1 MEEKKKI
8 KWQFSILMLIV
19 LLAAFSRLVP
29 HPPNFTPIGAMALFG
44 AAWFTNRF
52 QALLLPLLALW
63 LSDLALNNL
72 VYARYY
78 DGFTWLHSGF
88 YWTYGAF
95 LLIGLVGRFWLK
107 KVKTTR
113 IVTGSLMAS
122 TLFFLISNFGVWTT
136 GLMYPITVQGLIA
149 CYTAAL
155 PFFLNT
161 LVGDL
166 LYSSA
171 LFGTFELARNRF
183 PALQINRA

>member
-95 LLIGLVGRFWLK
+95 LLIGLAGRFWLK